1 MAAQEAALNPTRRA
15 TLWRAQALLAHAR
28 REDAAAV
35 DLQRQALQGM
45 LERGS
50 PHNPRLLL
58 LQVELA
64 ELQAASGQ
72 AAAARQTLLSQ
83 QARLAGQHPDSALAR
98 RGRALLLRLPTG

>member
-1 MAAQEAALNPTRRA
+1 
-15 TLWRAQALLAHAR
+15 LWRAQALLAHAR
-28 REDAAAV
+28 GQGAAAV

-50 PHNPRLLL
+50 PLNPRLLL

-64 ELQAASGQ
+64 ELQAANGQ

-83 QARLAGQHPDSALAR
+83 QARLAGQHPASTLAR
-98 RGRALLLRLPTG
+98 RSRALLQRLPAG